1 MTSFTDEYGEVISPP
16 FTEGKFK
23 SYLSML
29 GLAAFKEANFAQQ
42 QKMFLYIIADF
53 KSGKN
58 SLDEMSSLAGEMYSY
73 PEDSDT
79 PELEELKSVL
89 YDCSELNF
97 YVRRI
102 LEIDSE
108 VKGSSF
114 ISMILPV
121 MEYYQK
127 YQHLI
132 QKELDA
138 GMKKVITGGKV
149 AILQDLVKSFKKK
162 N

>member
-1 MTSFTDEYGEVISPP
+1 
-16 FTEGKFK
+16 
-23 SYLSML
+23 
-29 GLAAFKEANFAQQ
+29 
-42 QKMFLYIIADF
+42 
-53 KSGKN
+53 
-58 SLDEMSSLAGEMYSY
+58 MYSY

-149 AILQDLVKSFKKK
+149 AVLQDLVKSFKKK

>member
-1 MTSFTDEYGEVISPP
+1 MTSFTDEYGEVINPRFP
-16 FTEGKFK
+16 EEKFE
-23 SYLSML
+23 SYINMF
-29 GLAAFKEANFAQQ
+29 GLTSFKEATFTQQ

-73 PEDSDT
+73 PEDNDT
-79 PELEELKSVL
+79 PELAELKSAL

-108 VKGSSF
+108 IKGSSF
-114 ISMILPV
+114 ISMILSV

-138 GMKKVITGGKV
+138 GMRKVITGGKV
-149 AILQDLVKSFKKK
+149 AVLQELVSGLKKK